1 VEDSPV
7 DKSFEPIIQVTTD
20 EIDMRELT
28 AQLTKPDCGAVL
40 TFLGVVRDHAD
51 GHAVEEIDYTCY
63 EEMAAKELANVA
75 RQSMIKHDV
84 EHVAVVHRIGILKVG
99 EASLGVVVASPHR
112 VEGFACAQMLI
123 DEMKKTVP
131 IWKKEFG
138 PDGTNWVE

>member
-1 VEDSPV
+1 M

>member
-1 VEDSPV
+1 V

>member
-1 VEDSPV
+1 MTTSY
-7 DKSFEPIIQVTTD
+7 EPIIEVTTD
-20 EIDMRELT
+20 EIDMRGLT

-51 GHAVEEIDYTCY
+51 GHEVEEIDYTCY

-75 RQSMIKHDV
+75 RQSMMKHDV
-84 EHVAVVHRIGILKVG
+84 KHVAVVHRIGKLKVG

-112 VEGFACAQMLI
+112 VESFACAQMLI